1 MLSASGPIMTH
12 SAVESSMSDC
22 ALNLAARD
30 DGLSSRTNSRS
41 SSKPASASKTPR
53 PPRANSPAAATPEAV
68 AKSFNSWAFKRE
80 QPAGLDKMLE
90 FIDEA
95 MKLNQPIPFV
105 LYWGKGPRAQAAEPE
120 AQCLRYLASLGDRI
134 KAVYPAGAA
143 IKLIFTDTH
152 ARLNG
157 HGAES
162 MRRYFASV
170 EEMARP
176 LEFDV
181 CLLGDLIKAADGDPR
196 LARGDDALDFGTLQK
211 LRTCATKWYGGGG
224 TAQEGAMR
232 YYEANMTEKRAVEI
246 AFPRSIF
253 VTFNGSEF
261 PDLFPRGLPTFYMYS
276 IRRGVSVKPWFL
288 DAPADP
294 RAADAPVV
302 MAALRA

>member
-1 MLSASGPIMTH
+1 MTH

-53 PPRANSPAAATPEAV
+53 PPRADSPAVATPEAV

-90 FIDEA
+90 FIGEA
-95 MKLNQPIPFV
+95 MTLNQPIPFV

-170 EEMARP
+170 EEKARP
-176 LEFDV
+176 LGFDV

-211 LRTCATKWYGGGG
+211 LRTCATKW
-224 TAQEGAMR
+224 
-232 YYEANMTEKRAVEI
+232 
-246 AFPRSIF
+246 SIF

-261 PDLFPRGLPTFYMYS
+261 RDLFPRGLPTFYMYS